1 MSEENLEGLDA
12 PEITETTETPETPAE
27 PASQEPAET
36 TKSHP
41 AHEKLLS
48 ELPEAWHA
56 KVTPHLQEFD
66 RNVQQQLE
74 KFSPFKQFVDDGV
87 DPAFLVQSMQL
98 AKAIASDPVT
108 VHQNLTNALMQQGL
122 LREEAEK
129 AAEEIIDE
137 NSDPYESDDELTPAM
152 KKELQR
158 RDAELD
164 QIKEQLSSQEFEKA
178 TQAELETLNREF
190 SELNGSYDVTKAQE
204 TAILE
209 LMDAAI
215 ARGEDMSVFQ
225 AAKKLVEITGVGFKR
240 KGATNA
246 PAAAAPTVLGG
257 SGGNGV
263 PFEGVEIPSDPK
275 QKKEMLA
282 QLFKNNMAQ

>member
-12 PEITETTETPETPAE
+12 PEITETPEAPETPAE
-27 PASQEPAET
+27 PASEEPAET
-36 TKSHP
+36 SKSHP
-41 AHEKLLS
+41 AHEKLLA

-74 KFSPFKQFVDDGV
+74 KFSGFKQFVDDGV
-87 DPAFLVQSMQL
+87 DPAFIAQSMQL

-122 LREEAEK
+122 IREEAEK
-129 AAEEIIDE
+129 AADEIIDE
-137 NSDPYESDDELTPAM
+137 NSDVYESDDELTPAM
-152 KKELQR
+152 KRELER
-158 RDAELD
+158 RDAD
-164 QIKEQLSSQEFEKA
+164 MAQIKEQLSNQEFEKA
-178 TQAELETLNREF
+178 TQAELETLNKEF
-190 SELNGSYDVTKAQE
+190 SELQGSYDVTKAQE

-225 AAKKLVEITGVGFKR
+225 AAKKLVEITGAGFKR
-240 KGATNA
+240 KGASDA
-246 PAAAAPTVLGG
+246 PAAPAPTVLGG

-282 QLFKNNMAQ
+282 QMFRNNMAQ

>member
-1 MSEENLEGLDA
+1 MSEENLDGLDA
-12 PEITETTETPETPAE
+12 PETTETTEAPTETATQETAE
-27 PASQEPAET
+27 PSR
-36 TKSHP
+36 SHP
-41 AHEKLLS
+41 AHDKLLS

-74 KFSPFKQFVDDGV
+74 KFSGFKQFVDDGV
-87 DPAFLVQSMQL
+87 DPAFIVQSMQL

-122 LREEAEK
+122 IREEAEK
-129 AAEEIIDE
+129 AAGEIIDE
-137 NSDPYESDDELTPAM
+137 NSDPYESDDELSPAM
-152 KKELQR
+152 KRELER
-158 RDAELD
+158 RDADMD
-164 QIKEQLSSQEFEKA
+164 QIKEQLSNQEFEKA
-178 TQAELETLNREF
+178 TQVELDTLNKEF
-190 SELNGSYDVTKAQE
+190 GELTSSYTVTKAQE

-209 LMDAAI
+209 LMDSAI
-215 ARGEDMSVFQ
+215 ARGEDLTVFQ

-240 KGATNA
+240 VGDLSA
-246 PAAAAPTVLGG
+246 PAASAPTVLGG

-263 PFEGVEIPSDPK
+263 PFESVEIPSDSK

-282 QLFKNNMAQ
+282 QMFKNNMG

>member
-1 MSEENLEGLDA
+1 MSEENLDGLDT
-12 PEITETTETPETPAE
+12 PETTETLETPAE
-27 PASQEPAET
+27 TATQEPVET
-36 TKSHP
+36 SKSHP

-122 LREEAEK
+122 IREEAEK
-129 AAEEIIDE
+129 AAGEIIEE
-137 NSDPYESDDELTPAM
+137 NADPYESDDELSPAM
-152 KKELQR
+152 KRELQR
-158 RDAELD
+158 RDADME
-164 QIKEQLSSQEFEKA
+164 QIKEQLSNQEFEKA
-178 TQAELETLNREF
+178 TQVELDTLNREF
-190 SELNGSYDVTKAQE
+190 GELTNSYTVTKAQE

-209 LMDAAI
+209 LMDSAI
-215 ARGEDMSVFQ
+215 ARGEDLTVFQ

-240 KGATNA
+240 VGAAGT
-246 PAAAAPTVLGG
+246 PAAGAPTVLGG

-263 PFEGVEIPSDPK
+263 PFESVEIPTDSK

-282 QLFKNNMAQ
+282 QMFKNNMG

>member
-1 MSEENLEGLDA
+1 MSEENLDGLDT
-12 PEITETTETPETPAE
+12 PETTETLETPAE
-27 PASQEPAET
+27 TATQEPEET
-36 TKSHP
+36 AKSHP

-122 LREEAEK
+122 IREEAEK
-129 AAEEIIDE
+129 AAGEIIEE
-137 NSDPYESDDELTPAM
+137 NADPYESEDELSPAM
-152 KKELQR
+152 KRELQR
-158 RDAELD
+158 RDADME
-164 QIKEQLSSQEFEKA
+164 QIKEQLSNQEFEKA
-178 TQAELETLNREF
+178 TQVELDTLNREF
-190 SELNGSYDVTKAQE
+190 GELTSSYTVTKAQE

-209 LMDAAI
+209 LMDSAI
-215 ARGEDMSVFQ
+215 ARGEDMTVFQ

-240 KGATNA
+240 VGAAGT
-246 PAAAAPTVLGG
+246 PAAGAPTVLGG

-263 PFEGVEIPSDPK
+263 PFESVEIPTDSK

-282 QLFKNNMAQ
+282 QMFKNNMG

>member
-1 MSEENLEGLDA
+1 MSEENLDGL
-12 PEITETTETPETPAE
+12 ETPETTEALDTPETQAE
-27 PASQEPAET
+27 TATQEPAET
-36 TKSHP
+36 SKSHP
-41 AHEKLLS
+41 AHDKLLS

-87 DPAFLVQSMQL
+87 DPAFIVQSMQL

-122 LREEAEK
+122 IREEAEK
-129 AAEEIIDE
+129 AAGEIIDE
-137 NSDPYESDDELTPAM
+137 NSDPYESDDELSPAM
-152 KKELQR
+152 KRELER
-158 RDAELD
+158 RDADMD
-164 QIKEQLSSQEFEKA
+164 QIKEQLSNQEFEKA
-178 TQAELETLNREF
+178 TQVELDTLNKEF
-190 SELNGSYDVTKAQE
+190 GELTSSYTVTKAQE

-209 LMDAAI
+209 LMDSAI
-215 ARGEDMSVFQ
+215 ARGEDLTVFQ
-225 AAKKLVEITGVGFKR
+225 AAKKLVEITGVGFK
-240 KGATNA
+240 KVGDLSA
-246 PAAAAPTVLGG
+246 PAAGAPTVLGG

-263 PFEGVEIPSDPK
+263 PFESVEIPSGSK

-282 QLFKNNMAQ
+282 QMFKNNMG

>member
-1 MSEENLEGLDA
+1 MSEENLDGLDT
-12 PEITETTETPETPAE
+12 PETTETLETSTETATQQ
-27 PASQEPAET
+27 SAET
-36 TKSHP
+36 SRSHP
-41 AHEKLLS
+41 AHDKLLS

-122 LREEAEK
+122 LREEAEQ
-129 AAEEIIDE
+129 AAGEIIDE
-137 NSDPYESDDELTPAM
+137 NSDPYESDDELSPAM
-152 KKELQR
+152 KRELQR
-158 RDAELD
+158 RDADME
-164 QIKEQLSSQEFEKA
+164 QIKEQLSNQEFEKA
-178 TQAELETLNREF
+178 TQVELDTLNREF
-190 SELNGSYDVTKAQE
+190 GELTSSYNVTKAQE

-209 LMDAAI
+209 LMDSAI
-215 ARGEDMSVFQ
+215 ARGEDLTVFQ

-240 KGATNA
+240 VGDLST
-246 PAAAAPTVLGG
+246 PAASAPTVLGG

-263 PFEGVEIPSDPK
+263 PFESVEIPSDSK

-282 QLFKNNMAQ
+282 QMFKNNMG

>member
-12 PEITETTETPETPAE
+12 PEITETVETPETPAE
-27 PASQEPAET
+27 PASPEPAET
-36 TKSHP
+36 PKSHP

-98 AKAIASDPVT
+98 AKAIASDPLT

-122 LREEAEK
+122 IREEAEK
-129 AAEEIIDE
+129 AAEEIIEE
-137 NSDPYESDDELTPAM
+137 NSDPYESDDELSPAM

-190 SELNGSYDVTKAQE
+190 GELQNSYDVTKAQE

-215 ARGEDMSVFQ
+215 ARGEDMTVFQ
-225 AAKKLVEITGVGFKR
+225 AAKKLVQITGVGFKR
-240 KGATNA
+240 KGSSDA

-263 PFEGVEIPSDPK
+263 PFENVEIPADSK

-282 QLFKNNMAQ
+282 QLFKNNLG